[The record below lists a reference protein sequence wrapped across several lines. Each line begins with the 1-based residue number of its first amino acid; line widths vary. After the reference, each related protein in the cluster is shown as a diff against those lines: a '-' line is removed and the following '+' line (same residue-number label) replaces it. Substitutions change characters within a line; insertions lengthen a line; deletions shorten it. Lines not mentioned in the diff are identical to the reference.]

1 MRKPSPAAHAAGA
14 GAAPLDGLL
23 AGLRLAVGAGGSGGD
38 GNGGGGDGA
47 ADLDRIEDWSA
58 VLSLARRHGVA
69 GLFHAGI
76 RPHASRFEDAGLERR
91 LEALGRRT
99 VRRGMEQLRG
109 LKLATDALAAAGI
122 PCLVLKGLP
131 LSRQLYGHPFV
142 RDSLDIDLLVPAQ
155 AFHDAERV
163 LCGHGWTRSKPDFPE
178 TPARRRWYER
188 GRKEHVLQGPGGTLE
203 LHLRLFDNPRYFD
216 APFERLYAGRCTA
229 AIGGV
234 RFPAPGEDDRF
245 VYLLAHAGYSQWHRL
260 KWPCDVAGLLA
271 GMTPERFREEAAR
284 CREAGLGIVLE
295 ATLRLCRDA
304 LGVGAPGEA
313 EAEAAAQPAEAA
325 TRRRPAGRRRAAL
338 LARHA
343 RRAWPDDARIRAYN
357 LPSGKAASL
366 ALKPGPGFVLSQAA
380 RLLFFAPG
388 DWSAVDLPDRLF
400 FLYFVLR
407 PVLLLTGRPGRGR
420 SARTRSTRGAH
431 GGG

>member
-1 MRKPSPAAHAAGA
+1 MRKPSPAAPGAGA

-23 AGLRLAVGAGGSGGD
+23 AGLRLAVGAGGSGGA
-38 GNGGGGDGA
+38 GGGDGDGAAA

-58 VLSLARRHGVA
+58 VLALARRHGVA

-76 RPHASRFEDAGLERR
+76 RPHASRFADAGLERR

-99 VRRGMEQLRG
+99 TRRGMEQLRG

-142 RDSLDIDLLVPAQ
+142 RDSLDIDLLVPPQ

-188 GRKEHVLQGPGGTLE
+188 GRKEHVLEGPGGTLE

-216 APFERLYAGRCTA
+216 APFERLYAGRGTA
-229 AIGGV
+229 AIGGA

-295 ATLRLCRDA
+295 ATLRLCREA
-304 LGVGAPGEA
+304 LGVRAPGEA
-313 EAEAAAQPAEAA
+313 EAEGEAAAAAMPA
-325 TRRRPAGRRRAAL
+325 TPTTTPRRRRRRAGRRRAAL

-343 RRAWPDDARIRAYN
+343 RRAWPDDARIRAYT

-366 ALKPGPGFVLSQAA
+366 ALKTGPGFVLSQAA

-407 PVLLLTGRPGRGR
+407 PVLLLTGRPGRR
-420 SARTRSTRGAH
+420 RRRT
-431 GGG
+431 